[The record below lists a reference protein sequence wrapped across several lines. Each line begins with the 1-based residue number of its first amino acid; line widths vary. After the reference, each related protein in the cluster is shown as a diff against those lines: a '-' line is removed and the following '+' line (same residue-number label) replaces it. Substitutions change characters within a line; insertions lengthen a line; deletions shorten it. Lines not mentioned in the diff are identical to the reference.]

1 MNVGQTSVQRRI
13 RRELMPFICVTY
25 NNVNDNDACRL
36 HLLTVEYSFAEEGK
50 VVFYRVLRVE
60 PT

>member
-1 MNVGQTSVQRRI
+1 MNVGQTSVRRCI
-13 RRELMPFICVTY
+13 MRELMPFICVTY
-25 NNVNDNDACRL
+25 NNINGKDTCRL

-50 VVFYRVLRVE
+50 VVFYRVLWVY